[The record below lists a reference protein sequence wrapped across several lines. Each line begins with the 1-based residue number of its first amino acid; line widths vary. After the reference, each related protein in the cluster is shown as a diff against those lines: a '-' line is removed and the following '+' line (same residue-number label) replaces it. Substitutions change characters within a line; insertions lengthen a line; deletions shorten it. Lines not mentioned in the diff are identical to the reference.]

1 MPYQIGPFLLD
12 LETAELHKDSK
23 PVGVEPQVLEV
34 LGALVTRR
42 DQMVTKQDLI
52 DQVWGGRFVS
62 DAALSSRIKSAR
74 QALEDDG
81 RQQRMIKTIH
91 GRGFRFVGPVEEVS
105 NSPVPVAV
113 EKEPAR
119 PVVAVLDFENLSSEA
134 GQDYFVN
141 GITQD
146 ISNILARNR
155 WLDVLARNALRPYLG
170 AVNLYEALREEAG
183 VDYVLEGSVRRA
195 GEAIRVSTTLVST
208 DRGHT
213 HWSETYD
220 RSLHDIF
227 QLQDEIT
234 RTIASRVEPEIG
246 LAERQRVGQLP
257 QRDLKAW
264 DCYHLGVDRFF
275 QFTAQ
280 SNVAAQ
286 ELLERSR
293 TLDPNFAE
301 AHAWWAYSVVLGMV
315 YWDTPVS
322 RLQLD
327 EALDATERAVSLD
340 SRNAVLYAL
349 MARVRLARG
358 EYDSAIRENQRAID
372 LNPALASAHCGLADS
387 LAYEGRYDESIETF
401 EHVIKLSTNDPQR
414 WAFFTYGA
422 MAMIFSGEY
431 ERAVEWCDEA
441 LVIPNRQYW
450 TLAHKLVA
458 LALLGREQEV
468 ITVRELLLKEKSD
481 FSVAFAKEKLFYVK
495 RDDQLDNYLK
505 ALKLAGID

>member
-1 MPYQIGPFLLD
+1 MPYRIGPFLLD
-12 LETAELHKDSK
+12 LETAELHKGDAA
-23 PVGVEPQVLEV
+23 VGLEPQVLEV

-91 GRGFRFVGPVEEVS
+91 GRGFRFVGPVEEVVTS
-105 NSPVPVAV
+105 ITSSQV

-119 PVVAVLDFENLSSEA
+119 PIVAVLDFENLSSEPD
-134 GQDYFVN
+134 QDYFVN

-146 ISNILARNR
+146 ISNILARNS

-170 AVNLYEALREEAG
+170 EVNLYEALRTEAG
-183 VDYVLEGSVRRA
+183 VDYVVEGSVRRA
-195 GEAIRVSTTLVST
+195 GDNIRVSTTLVST

-220 RSLHDIF
+220 RALDDIF

-234 RTIASRVEPEIG
+234 RTIASRIEPEIG

-257 QRDLKAW
+257 PRDLKAW
-264 DCYHLGVDRFF
+264 DCYHLGVERIF

-280 SNVAAQ
+280 SNKAAQ
-286 ELLERSR
+286 QLLERSR

-315 YWDTPVS
+315 YWDTPVA
-322 RLQLD
+322 Q
-327 EALDATERAVSLD
+327 ERSYVGD
-340 SRNAVLYAL
+340 
-349 MARVRLARG
+349 VR
-358 EYDSAIRENQRAID
+358 
-372 LNPALASAHCGLADS
+372 
-387 LAYEGRYDESIETF
+387 
-401 EHVIKLSTNDPQR
+401 
-414 WAFFTYGA
+414 
-422 MAMIFSGEY
+422 
-431 ERAVEWCDEA
+431 
-441 LVIPNRQYW
+441 
-450 TLAHKLVA
+450 
-458 LALLGREQEV
+458 
-468 ITVRELLLKEKSD
+468 
-481 FSVAFAKEKLFYVK
+481 
-495 RDDQLDNYLK
+495 
-505 ALKLAGID
+505 